1 MKKRLD
7 IYTQCVYYITI
18 ENTTPNGKMEDDKMK
33 QYTLRPKNG
42 KGANWYM
49 NADQLFTGNY
59 VKAYSKDGFETI
71 VDIRN
76 YDVIR

>member
-1 MKKRLD
+1 
-7 IYTQCVYYITI
+7 
-18 ENTTPNGKMEDDKMK
+18 MK
-33 QYTLRPKNG
+33 QYSLRPKNG

-49 NADQLFTGNY
+49 DADQLFIGNY